1 MNTITFAKNK
11 KAVHATAIEDC
22 EKHGMNFYIVKRDS
36 IIAAKTKAALR
47 AIGKNTINSSG
58 LLPFNSENPETWC
71 AEWVS
76 GCRYYKEAGYW
87 TDQKYA
93 KSKGLPIPQ

>member
-36 IIAAKTKAALR
+36 IIAAKTKAILR
-47 AIGKNTINSSG
+47 ELGKNTINSVAAY
-58 LLPFNSENPETWC
+58 NENDPETWR
-71 AEWVS
+71 AHWVRS
-76 GCRYYKEAGYW
+76 NPYLKIQGYW
-87 TDQKYA
+87 GDQYLA
-93 KSKGLPIPQ
+93 AEKGLPIPQ